1 MGHGRSIPLMFVA
14 MLQMAK
20 RRVDRQSANQVSGDG
35 YLAFQSSQRQLF
47 NKRRDP
53 LGSSNTGKGTI
64 LGLRE
69 GEIDSCGT
77 GLIGL
82 PVGLLIGFPGVEHG
96 HTLGV

>member
-1 MGHGRSIPLMFVA
+1 MVSQLIDIRGDVA
-14 MLQMAK
+14 NGKTEGGQL
-20 RRVDRQSANQVSGDG
+20 RFQVSGDG

-47 NKRRDP
+47 NKRRDL

-82 PVGLLIGFPGVEHG
+82 PVGLLIGFPGVGHG